1 MAKDFYQVLGVS
13 KSSSEEELKKAYR
26 QLAKRYHPDVN
37 KGDKKAE
44 EKFKE
49 ISEAYEVLSNKEKRK
64 QYDTFGSG
72 GGPGFDPS
80 SQWGSGSRAYQWSSQ
95 AGEGG
100 FSADDLSDL
109 LRRSGG
115 GRTSAGPE
123 DVGDI
128 FGDIFGFS
136 GAGRARG
143 RGRAESQASARGK
156 DVYYSMEIDFLEA
169 VKGTQSK
176 ISTPRGAKVEKIN
189 VKIPA
194 GVNNG
199 SKIRLAGKGESGT
212 SGGKPG
218 DLYIEIKVKP
228 HPIFWREGND
238 LFEEVPLSVSEAAL
252 GTTVRVSTVEGYA
265 DLKIP
270 PGTPSGQ
277 KFRLKEK
284 GVSNLET
291 HVSGDLYVIT
301 KIVPPK
307 TLDQRSRQLLEEFE
321 KLNPMHLRSS

>member
-189 VKIPA
+189 VKIP
-194 GVNNG
+194 
-199 SKIRLAGKGESGT
+199 
-212 SGGKPG
+212 
-218 DLYIEIKVKP
+218 
-228 HPIFWREGND
+228 
-238 LFEEVPLSVSEAAL
+238 
-252 GTTVRVSTVEGYA
+252 
-265 DLKIP
+265 